1 MRHLRA
7 GELGADLGKELLEP
21 VRALRDERPQGA
33 DRDRCARPVG
43 QDLGRPLVGQM
54 LIVRAVPIGAAARA
68 TLGWAE
74 SCA

>member
-54 LIVRAVPIGAAARA
+54 LIARLLQFIVRRTP
-68 TLGWAE
+68 TLAGRW
-74 SCA
+74 